1 MIPTLNDLLAW
12 LRNETAL
19 PVPAP
24 ETEENPAMPN
34 PAAASVA
41 GAILG
46 LCGALALL
54 LCWLLWL
61 PSLAIAAGTVA
72 ALAIAGGMKKEGGM
86 VRAGDKLSF
95 AGGGNALL
103 IVLLLFETAALD
115 GLIVYHAPSAALAVI
130 TAVMLGLTVTVA
142 FRSTQPARNIIEPG
156 EAFAGEKGGPL
167 QGLLIGA
174 VVLAIVLLLP
184 AYRIGPTAA
193 ALIAALAAFTIVA
206 AVARKQS
213 ESDVPDFSALAGKA
227 AEIAVL
233 VFVLALLRSS

>member
-1 MIPTLNDLLAW
+1 
-12 LRNETAL
+12 
-19 PVPAP
+19 
-24 ETEENPAMPN
+24 
-34 PAAASVA
+34 
-41 GAILG
+41 
-46 LCGALALL
+46 
-54 LCWLLWL
+54 
-61 PSLAIAAGTVA
+61 
-72 ALAIAGGMKKEGGM
+72 
-86 VRAGDKLSF
+86 
-95 AGGGNALL
+95 
-103 IVLLLFETAALD
+103 VLLLFETAALD

-130 TAVMLGLTVTVA
+130 AAVMLGLTVTVA